1 MSRSLDT
8 FPRYQSYK
16 DSGTDWAEGIPIQW
30 EMRPLRSLFKFRNEK
45 NDPVKTEEILSLSIA
60 HGVTRYSEEGRGGN
74 KRKDDL
80 TAYKLAYPGDIVLNS
95 MNVIVGAVGRSKY
108 FGAISPVYYALYVE
122 SGSVS
127 VPFFERVFLNPG
139 FQRGLLK
146 FGKGILIKLSGTG
159 KLNTIR
165 MKISTD
171 DLKSLHLPFPPLPEQ
186 IAIAAFLDRK
196 TTQIDQAVAIKKQ
209 QITLLKERKQIL
221 IQNAV
226 TRGLNPDA
234 PMRDSGVEWI
244 GGIPVH
250 WKGERFK
257 YLFTQSRLE
266 PRKGDD
272 VVTSYR
278 DGQVTLRSKRRLGGY
293 TEAILEQGYQG
304 IRVGQLVL
312 NSMDAFEGAIGVSD
326 SDGKCTPEYV
336 VCDPVS
342 DRYLPEYFALLLR
355 EMALAKFIQVIC
367 NAVRQRAV
375 RIRYNNLAQRFMVV
389 PPEDEQIAIVTHI
402 ETESAIINKAIA
414 LQQQQIDHLKE
425 YKATL
430 INSAVTGKIKVPGV
444 QRPEP
449 REEVLA

>member
-1 MSRSLDT
+1 MQ
-8 FPRYQSYK
+8 RYESYR
-16 DSGTDWAEGIPIQW
+16 DSGIEWLGCVPGHWKYKRLKHLAFVNPV
-30 EMRPLRSLFKFRNEK
+30 LR
-45 NDPVKTEEILSLSIA
+45 LSP
-60 HGVTRYSEEGRGGN
+60 SEEKDIACFLPMKNVSNNGAVDYGTKKEIKQLIQGFTSF
-74 KRKDDL
+74 RKHD
-80 TAYKLAYPGDIVLNS
+80 
-95 MNVIVGAVGRSKY
+95 VIVAK
-108 FGAISPVYYALYVE
+108 ITPC
-122 SGSVS
+122 
-127 VPFFERVFLNPG
+127 FEN
-139 FQRGLLK
+139 
-146 FGKGILIKLSGTG
+146 GKGAHLGEMPADLGFGSTEFHVLRCRKRAHPKYIYYLSKSHLFMSLGEQMMTG
-159 KLNTIR
+159 SAGQKRVPSSFVSNFL
-165 MKISTD
+165 
-171 DLKSLHLPFPPLPEQ
+171 LAAPPYKEQ
-186 IAIAAFLDRK
+186 TAIATFLDRK
-196 TTQIDQAVAIKKQ
+196 TTQIDQAVAIKEQ

-244 GGIPVH
+244 GEMPVH

-266 PRKGDD
+266 LRKGDG

-304 IRVGQLVL
+304 IRIGQLVL

-336 VCDPVS
+336 VCDPVL
-342 DRYLPEYFALLLR
+342 DKYHPEYFALLLR
-355 EMALAKFIQVIC
+355 EMALARYIQVIC

-389 PPEDEQIAIVTHI
+389 PPEDEQIAIITHI
-402 ETESAIINKAIA
+402 ETESAKINKAID
-414 LQQQQIDHLKE
+414 LQQQQIEHLKE

-444 QRPEP
+444 
-449 REEVLA
+449 EELQEETLAG